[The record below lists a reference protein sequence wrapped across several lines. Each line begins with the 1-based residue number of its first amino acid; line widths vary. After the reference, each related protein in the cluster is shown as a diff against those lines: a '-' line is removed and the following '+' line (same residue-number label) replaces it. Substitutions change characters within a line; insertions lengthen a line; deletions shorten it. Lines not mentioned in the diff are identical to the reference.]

1 MNFYEDEIK
10 GILFNSKSKN
20 NEISLFYEDI
30 IYSFK
35 SIKNIS
41 SGILLIYKY
50 LLKIYNNLIEILLI
64 IIIRNLFI
72 LI

>member
-41 SGILLIYKY
+41 SGIVLIYKY
-50 LLKIYNNLIEILLI
+50 LLKIYNVLIEI
-64 IIIRNLFI
+64 
-72 LI
+72 

>member
-35 SIKNIS
+35 SI
-41 SGILLIYKY
+41 
-50 LLKIYNNLIEILLI
+50 
-64 IIIRNLFI
+64 
-72 LI
+72 

>member
-41 SGILLIYKY
+41 SGIVLIYKY
-50 LLKIYNNLIEILLI
+50 LLKIYNDLIEILLI

>member
-41 SGILLIYKY
+41 SGIVLIYKY
-50 LLKIYNNLIEILLI
+50 LLKIYNDLIEI
-64 IIIRNLFI
+64 
-72 LI
+72 

>member
-20 NEISLFYEDI
+20 NEISFFYEDI

-41 SGILLIYKY
+41 SGIVLIYKY
-50 LLKIYNNLIEILLI
+50 LLKIYNDLIEI
-64 IIIRNLFI
+64 
-72 LI
+72 

>member
-10 GILFNSKSKN
+10 GICLIQKSKN
-20 NEISLFYEDI
+20 NEISLFEDI

-41 SGILLIYKY
+41 SGIVLIYKY
-50 LLKIYNNLIEILLI
+50 LLKIYNNLIDIL
-64 IIIRNLFI
+64 
-72 LI
+72 

>member
-41 SGILLIYKY
+41 SGIVLIYKY